1 MGNFD
6 FWNWCKEYF
15 TPETITVITTVI
27 LLLVALLKLV
37 SVIKKLKKE
46 QHTTLETVEEN
57 LKVALTT
64 QNKEELNNAIN
75 NVVNPIKKD
84 VEEIKPYLEAFA
96 KILALSQENTP
107 QSRVAILDVLANMGK
122 TDNALLET
130 TRETIQEE
138 VIETEKK
145 KLEKVEKLDK
155 IIKPIE

>member
-15 TPETITVITTVI
+15 TPEVITVITTVI
-27 LLLVALLKLV
+27 LFFVALLKLI

-46 QHTTLETVEEN
+46 QHTTLEVVEEN
-57 LKVALTT
+57 LKTALTT
-64 QNKEELNNAIN
+64 QNKEELRNAIN

-130 TRETIQEE
+130 TRETIQEQ
-138 VIETEKK
+138 VAETEKK
-145 KLEKVEKLDK
+145 KVEKVEKLDK

>member
-27 LLLVALLKLV
+27 LFLVALLKLV
-37 SVIKKLKKE
+37 SVIVKLKKE
-46 QHTTLETVEEN
+46 QHTTLDVVEAN
-57 LKVALTT
+57 LKTALTT